1 MPLNDIKFNDVII
14 KHELKLPQLKNQI
27 ELIDPLLH
35 IEKSLPQSESINS
48 NVVYECNRPLY
59 SVLKYRSRHMNRKK
73 KMKRLKLMKNELISR
88 QLSKQKRYERLTNFY
103 QKIFDKKTEMF
114 DPTRLVYREI
124 EKAKFYGYRVSAD
137 YEQYRYFLKNKMKT
151 FDEKYFRKF
160 DDVEHANFVKN
171 KRSQDGIKMPLG
183 FGYTRDYLTFGRLQ
197 NYIMKA
203 TFLIFLN

>member
-1 MPLNDIKFNDVII
+1 MNYSINRTYSSVISGISKTATNLVNSIALTSSNNKTYNEYKCPSRITFKIPLNDIKINDVII
-14 KHELKLPQLKNQI
+14 KHELKLPQLRNQI

-48 NVVYECNRPLY
+48 NVAYECDRPLY

-73 KMKRLKLMKNELISR
+73 KMKRLKLMKHELISR

-103 QKIFDKKTEMF
+103 QKIFDKKTEVF

-137 YEQYRYFLKNKMKT
+137 YEQYRYF
-151 FDEKYFRKF
+151 
-160 DDVEHANFVKN
+160 
-171 KRSQDGIKMPLG
+171 
-183 FGYTRDYLTFGRLQ
+183 
-197 NYIMKA
+197 
-203 TFLIFLN
+203 